1 MKHQSISRWL
11 SQLGLPQYC
20 AALEQEYD
28 GVEDLLHL
36 SEYDL
41 LDLGVHNHLHRLH
54 LLTSLRLL
62 QERERRREW
71 RMMAEGRFAS
81 LPRSLH
87 AHHSLEGVTSH
98 TGVPSPS
105 LGVPSSTTYSSRRLQ
120 ASLATSMDLHSP
132 RTGVP
137 PGQSSGVPELSTTS
151 YHQISIHGTM
161 PRRKRGGTNLTQG
174 LNYTWDPRANQTH
187 PSVCGKKERAPGHI
201 HQPLTSPLVQNIIDD
216 FQGFREPAA
225 GLDATVDYVKFSR
238 DHFILDCPSEK
249 LRKELEE
256 ELKMNC
262 EEPRSHAWYHG
273 AIPRQVAENLVQ
285 RDGDF
290 LIRDSLSIPG
300 SYVLTCQ
307 WRNAAQH
314 FKINKK
320 VVMLNE
326 AYSRVEYRLER
337 EGFDSVPALIRYYV
351 GNRKPVSQVVG
362 AIIFQP
368 INRSLP
374 LRCLEEKYG
383 LSSTH
388 REALLAQERRS
399 QKRLSLNIT
408 NGHAHDNAHDGTHCH
423 DNCMSRS
430 SQLRLKDRCGS
441 QPASL
446 NQVQERRRPLKA
458 HQSESFLPLG
468 SKPQA
473 QQSPDPLL
481 PSPNPKSPVFRT
493 GSEPVLSPSV
503 PRRSAE
509 ILAGQAIRGSDSQ
522 LCPKPPPKPSKVP
535 LSRLPHSACFRPL
548 VPSSITSSTS
558 TSTSSSNH
566 THASS
571 SVAAPSLDSL
581 TCGETPSGRRSGGP
595 PVPPLKPLKFH
606 HQLTP
611 ADSHSSVLSP
621 PDPALYPDSVTLTGR
636 TERLQPSPA
645 DLRSCSP
652 REWEEPSLPNSI
664 TDNEHQPPLCSYVE
678 RLKREGEG
686 GRKVNGGGE
695 VEARGRRGLDRSS
708 YHHAI
713 AALEN
718 TSEDE
723 EEEEDAR
730 RVREEEEEDGDK
742 DRSSFQRPVVETES
756 AFRPAEFGS
765 RLLPPE
771 NKPLEMVVLKRAKEL
786 VLTHN
791 HHSIAKHLLIA
802 DCQVA
807 RILGVTADLKGQ
819 MGVASGLE
827 LVTLPHGRQL
837 RLDLMERHHTMAIG
851 VAVDIL
857 GCTGSVDERAST
869 LNRIILVA
877 VELKD
882 TVGDLFAFTALM
894 KALDMQQISR
904 LEETWTTLR
913 RNYTQTAISYEKI
926 LKPFYKNLYEGTASS
941 PAVVC
946 VPLLLPLLTLME
958 RPSIMS
964 EGAELWETS
973 DQGCDIM
980 LRHLESARDVAHNA
994 QSYTANAQK
1003 ILQGFQVDDDLLEVF
1018 KTDFQLRLLWG
1029 SRGASVNQSDR
1040 YNKFNLILTALSR
1053 KLEPPPKTQTLI

>member
-1 MKHQSISRWL
+1 MCVTMKHQSISRWL

-20 AALEQEYD
+20 TALEQEYD

-36 SEYDL
+36 SECDL
-41 LDLGVHNHLHRLH
+41 LELGVHNNLHRLH

-62 QERERRREW
+62 QERERRREL

-87 AHHSLEGVTSH
+87 AHHTLGGGTSH
-98 TGVPSPS
+98 PGV
-105 LGVPSSTTYSSRRLQ
+105 SSTSHGAPSSSRRLQ
-120 ASLATSMDLHSP
+120 ASLASSMDLLSSRPGH
-132 RTGVP
+132 P
-137 PGQSSGVPELSTTS
+137 PGRGSSLSELPASS
-151 YHQISIHGTM
+151 YQPISIHGTL
-161 PRRKRGGTNLTQG
+161 PRRKRGGSNLAPG
-174 LNYTWDPRANQTH
+174 NYTWDPRANHTQPGT
-187 PSVCGKKERAPGHI
+187 RALAAGHI
-201 HQPLTSPLVQNIIDD
+201 HQPMTSPLVQNIIDD
-216 FQGFREPAA
+216 FHGYREPAA
-225 GLDATVDYVKFSR
+225 GLDAMVDYVKFSR
-238 DHFILDCPSEK
+238 DQFILDCPSEK
-249 LRKELEE
+249 LRRELEE

-290 LIRDSLSIPG
+290 LIRDSLSSPG
-300 SYVLTCQ
+300 SYVLTSQ

-368 INRSLP
+368 INRGLP

-383 LSSTH
+383 LSGNH
-388 REALLAQERRS
+388 RETGLMEQEKRS

-408 NGHAHDNAHDGTHCH
+408 NGHTHDSTHAVHDGTHCQ
-423 DNCMSRS
+423 DNGMSRGN
-430 SQLRLKDRCGS
+430 QLRLKDRCGS

-446 NQVQERRRPLKA
+446 NHTQERRRPLKA

-468 SKPQA
+468 SKSQPQ
-473 QQSPDPLL
+473 QPPDPLL
-481 PSPNPKSPVFRT
+481 QSSSPKSPVFRT
-493 GSEPVLSPSV
+493 GSEPVLSPSF
-503 PRRSAE
+503 PRRCVE
-509 ILAGQAIRGSDSQ
+509 PLAGQAIRGSDSQ

-535 LSRLPHSACFRPL
+535 MGRLPRSPGLQPL
-548 VPSSITSSTS
+548 LPPSSSSNHPTDPS
-558 TSTSSSNH
+558 STSSSL
-566 THASS
+566 T
-571 SVAAPSLDSL
+571 APPLDSMSM
-581 TCGETPSGRRSGGP
+581 ETLGSTWRSGATTVP
-595 PVPPLKPLKFH
+595 PVPPVKPLKFQ
-606 HQLTP
+606 HQLLP
-611 ADSHSSVLSP
+611 ADSHSSVVSP
-621 PDPALYPDSVTLTGR
+621 AELAYYPDSDAITGR
-636 TERLQPSPA
+636 TEHLQPSPA
-645 DLRSCSP
+645 DLRSRSP
-652 REWEEPSLPNSI
+652 LEWEEPNSPNSI
-664 TDNEHQPPLCSYVE
+664 TDGGLELQPALCSYVE
-678 RLKREGEG
+678 RLRREGEG
-686 GRKVNGGGE
+686 GREEE
-695 VEARGRRGLDRSS
+695 VEVGGRRGLDRSS

-718 TSEDE
+718 TSE
-723 EEEEDAR
+723 EEEEDAG
-730 RVREEEEEDGDK
+730 REVEEQQQQQRGK
-742 DRSSFQRPVVETES
+742 RSSFQRPVVETES
-756 AFRPAEFGS
+756 VFQPAEFGS

-786 VLTHN
+786 LLSHN
-791 HHSIAKHLLIA
+791 HHSIARHLLMA

-807 RILGVTADLKGQ
+807 RILGVSPELKGQ

-857 GCTGSVDERAST
+857 GCTGSVEERAST

-877 VELKD
+877 LELKD

-894 KALDMQQISR
+894 KALDLPQISR
-904 LEETWTTLR
+904 LEETWTALR
-913 RNYTQTAISYEKI
+913 RNYTQTAISYEKT

-958 RPSIMS
+958 RPSITP

-980 LRHLESARDVAHNA
+980 LRHLEAARDVAHNA
-994 QSYTANAQK
+994 TSYTVNAQK
-1003 ILQGFQVDDDLLEVF
+1003 ILQGFQCDQDLLEVF

-1040 YNKFNLILTALSR
+1040 YSKFNLILTALSR

>member
-1 MKHQSISRWL
+1 MKLQNCN
-11 SQLGLPQYC
+11 GLDTIMI
-20 AALEQEYD
+20 LF
-28 GVEDLLHL
+28 
-36 SEYDL
+36 
-41 LDLGVHNHLHRLH
+41 
-54 LLTSLRLL
+54 TFLL
-62 QERERRREW
+62 Q
-71 RMMAEGRFAS
+71 
-81 LPRSLH
+81 
-87 AHHSLEGVTSH
+87 
-98 TGVPSPS
+98 
-105 LGVPSSTTYSSRRLQ
+105 
-120 ASLATSMDLHSP
+120 
-132 RTGVP
+132 
-137 PGQSSGVPELSTTS
+137 
-151 YHQISIHGTM
+151 
-161 PRRKRGGTNLTQG
+161 
-174 LNYTWDPRANQTH
+174 
-187 PSVCGKKERAPGHI
+187 
-201 HQPLTSPLVQNIIDD
+201 
-216 FQGFREPAA
+216 
-225 GLDATVDYVKFSR
+225 FSR
-238 DHFILDCPSEK
+238 DQFILDCPSEK
-249 LRKELEE
+249 LRRELEE

-307 WRNAAQH
+307 WRNASQH

-368 INRSLP
+368 INRGLP

-383 LSSTH
+383 LSSSH
-388 REALLAQERRS
+388 RETLMVQERRS

-408 NGHAHDNAHDGTHCH
+408 NGHTHDNTP
-423 DNCMSRS
+423 NV
-430 SQLRLKDRCGS
+430 QLRLDRCGS

-468 SKPQA
+468 SKPQS
-473 QQSPDPLL
+473 QQAPDSLL
-481 PSPNPKSPVFRT
+481 PNSNPKSPVFRT
-493 GSEPVLSPSV
+493 GSEPALSPSV

-509 ILAGQAIRGSDSQ
+509 PLAGQAIRGSDSQ

-535 LSRLPHSACFRPL
+535 LARLPRSPCLQPL
-548 VPSSITSSTS
+548 VPSSSSFNHTESSSTPQ
-558 TSTSSSNH
+558 NL
-566 THASS
+566 
-571 SVAAPSLDSL
+571 AAPPLDS
-581 TCGETPSGRRSGGP
+581 TCVETSMWRS
-595 PVPPLKPLKFH
+595 
-606 HQLTP
+606 
-611 ADSHSSVLSP
+611 
-621 PDPALYPDSVTLTGR
+621 
-636 TERLQPSPA
+636 
-645 DLRSCSP
+645 
-652 REWEEPSLPNSI
+652 
-664 TDNEHQPPLCSYVE
+664 
-678 RLKREGEG
+678 EGSFSFLDDG
-686 GRKVNGGGE
+686 GR
-695 VEARGRRGLDRSS
+695 
-708 YHHAI
+708 
-713 AALEN
+713 
-718 TSEDE
+718 
-723 EEEEDAR
+723 EEEDKR
-730 RVREEEEEDGDK
+730 RVKE
-742 DRSSFQRPVVETES
+742 RSSFQRPVIETES
-756 AFRPAEFGS
+756 TFRPAEFGS
-765 RLLPPE
+765 RLLPLE

-786 VLTHN
+786 LLSHN
-791 HHSIAKHLLIA
+791 HHSIARHLLMA

-807 RILGVTADLKGQ
+807 RILGVTPELKVQ
-819 MGVASGLE
+819 MGVSSGLE

-877 VELKD
+877 LELKD

-894 KALDMQQISR
+894 KALDLPQISR
-904 LEETWTTLR
+904 LEETWTALR
-913 RNYTQTAISYEKI
+913 RSYTQTAISYEKT

-941 PAVVC
+941 PAAVC

-958 RPSIMS
+958 RPSVS
-964 EGAELWETS
+964 PEGAELWETS

-980 LRHLESARDVAHNA
+980 LRHLEAARDIAHSSE
-994 QSYTANAQK
+994 SYTANAQR
-1003 ILQGFQVDDDLLEVF
+1003 ILQGFQCDEDLLEVF

-1053 KLEPPPKTQTLI
+1053 KLEPLPKTQTAM

>member
-1 MKHQSISRWL
+1 MKHQAISRWL

-20 AALEQEYD
+20 TALEQEYD

-41 LDLGVHNHLHRLH
+41 LALGVYNHLHRLH

-62 QERERRREW
+62 QERERRREL

-87 AHHSLEGVTSH
+87 THHTLGAGTALPGLP
-98 TGVPSPS
+98 TAS
-105 LGVPSSTTYSSRRLQ
+105 LGVSSSSCSSSRRLQ
-120 ASLATSMDLHSP
+120 SSLASSMDLLGSKP
-132 RTGVP
+132 CPPAGRGVGP
-137 PGQSSGVPELSTTS
+137 AELPAA
-151 YHQISIHGTM
+151 HQHVSIHGTL
-161 PRRKRGGTNLTQG
+161 PRRKRGGLNLVQG
-174 LNYTWDPRANQTH
+174 KHTWEPRSGPGAPA
-187 PSVCGKKERAPGHI
+187 PSPGPS
-201 HQPLTSPLVQNIIDD
+201 HQPVTAPLVHNDD
-216 FQGFREPAA
+216 CHGYREPAA

-238 DHFILDCPSEK
+238 DQFILDCPSEK
-249 LRKELEE
+249 LRRELEE
-256 ELKMNC
+256 ELKMSC

-337 EGFDSVPALIRYYV
+337 EAFDSIPALVRYYV

-368 INRSLP
+368 INRAVP
-374 LRCLEEKYG
+374 LRCLEERFG
-383 LSSTH
+383 LSSSH
-388 REALLAQERRS
+388 RESLQAQERRS
-399 QKRLSLNIT
+399 HKRLSLNIA
-408 NGHAHDNAHDGTHCH
+408 NGHAHDAALNGPSGAHCPDGGP
-423 DNCMSRS
+423 
-430 SQLRLKDRCGS
+430 LRLKDRCGS

-468 SKPQA
+468 CKAQPQA
-473 QQSPDPLL
+473 PDPLL
-481 PSPNPKSPVFRT
+481 PGPKSPVFRT
-493 GSEPVLSPSV
+493 GSEPALSPSV
-503 PRRSAE
+503 TRRIAE
-509 ILAGQAIRGSDSQ
+509 PLPGQAIRGSDSQ

-535 LSRLPHSACFRPL
+535 LARLPR
-548 VPSSITSSTS
+548 
-558 TSTSSSNH
+558 
-566 THASS
+566 
-571 SVAAPSLDSL
+571 
-581 TCGETPSGRRSGGP
+581 
-595 PVPPLKPLKFH
+595 PVPPPGSSGLAASPLDPAEPPAPLWRSEAPTVPVKPHKLH
-606 HQLTP
+606 PLSLP
-611 ADSHSSVLSP
+611 ADPHTP
-621 PDPALYPDSVTLTGR
+621 PAAARGPESQAGLH
-636 TERLQPSPA
+636 PS
-645 DLRSCSP
+645 
-652 REWEEPSLPNSI
+652 
-664 TDNEHQPPLCSYVE
+664 SYVE
-678 RLKREGEG
+678 RLRREAG
-686 GRKVNGGGE
+686 GGGE
-695 VEARGRRGLDRSS
+695 AGEGRGLDRSS

-718 TSEDE
+718 TSEE
-723 EEEEDAR
+723 EEEE
-730 RVREEEEEDGDK
+730 EEEGGEGAQERADG
-742 DRSSFQRPVVETES
+742 RRFQRPLVETQS
-756 AFRPAEFGS
+756 AFRPADFGS
-765 RLLPPE
+765 RLLPAE
-771 NKPLEMVVLKRAKEL
+771 NKPLEMVVLKRVKEL
-786 VLTHN
+786 LLSHD
-791 HHSIAKHLLIA
+791 HQSIARHLLMA

-807 RILGVTADLKGQ
+807 RVLGVSPELRAQ
-819 MGVASGLE
+819 MGVSSGLE

-837 RLDLMERHHTMAIG
+837 RLDLMERHHTMAVG

-857 GCTGSVDERAST
+857 GCTGSVEERAST

-877 VELKD
+877 LELKD
-882 TVGDLFAFTALM
+882 AVGDLFAFTALM
-894 KALDMQQISR
+894 KALDLPQISR
-904 LEETWTTLR
+904 LEETWTALR
-913 RNYTQTAISYEKI
+913 RNYTQTAISYEKT
-926 LKPFYKNLYEGTASS
+926 LKPFYKNLYEGAASA
-941 PAVVC
+941 PPPLC

-958 RPSIMS
+958 RPAVTC
-964 EGAELWETS
+964 EGSELWETS

-980 LRHLESARDVAHNA
+980 LRHLEDARLVAQNTH
-994 QSYTANAQK
+994 SYTANAQSV
-1003 ILQGFQVDDDLLEVF
+1003 LQGFQCDDELLEVF

-1053 KLEPPPKTQTLI
+1053 KLEPQAAI

>member
-1 MKHQSISRWL
+1 
-11 SQLGLPQYC
+11 
-20 AALEQEYD
+20 
-28 GVEDLLHL
+28 
-36 SEYDL
+36 
-41 LDLGVHNHLHRLH
+41 
-54 LLTSLRLL
+54 
-62 QERERRREW
+62 
-71 RMMAEGRFAS
+71 MMAEGRFAS

-87 AHHSLEGVTSH
+87 GHHTLEGGTA
-98 TGVPSPS
+98 GVSSPS
-105 LGVPSSTTYSSRRLQ
+105 HGVPSSSSYSSRKLQ
-120 ASLATSMDLHSP
+120 ASLASSMDLLSSRP
-132 RTGVP
+132 SLPTVQDTGL
-137 PGQSSGVPELSTTS
+137 SELTAGS
-151 YHQISIHGTM
+151 YLPVSIHGTL
-161 PRRKRGGTNLTQG
+161 PRRKRGGTNLARG
-174 LNYTWDPRANQTH
+174 NYTWEPRANHMQ
-187 PSVCGKKERAPGHI
+187 PLVCGNATLAPGHVYK
-201 HQPLTSPLVQNIIDD
+201 PLTSPLVQNIIDD
-216 FQGFREPAA
+216 FHGYREPAA

-238 DHFILDCPSEK
+238 DQFILDCPSEK

-307 WRNAAQH
+307 WRNSAQH

-326 AYSRVEYRLER
+326 AYSKVEYRLER

-368 INRSLP
+368 INRGIP

-388 REALLAQERRS
+388 REALMAQEKRS

-408 NGHAHDNAHDGTHCH
+408 NGHAHDNTNTVHDSTHCQ
-423 DNCMSRS
+423 DSDMGRGC
-430 SQLRLKDRCGS
+430 QLRLKDRCGS

-446 NQVQERRRPLKA
+446 NQVQERRCPLQA

-468 SKPQA
+468 SKPQS
-473 QQSPDPLL
+473 QQPPDLLL
-481 PSPNPKSPVFRT
+481 PSPNLKSPVFRT
-493 GSEPVLSPSV
+493 GSEPTLSPSF

-509 ILAGQAIRGSDSQ
+509 PLAGQAIRGSDSQ

-535 LSRLPHSACFRPL
+535 LARLPRSPCLQPL
-548 VPSSITSSTS
+548 VPPSSASI
-558 TSTSSSNH
+558 H
-566 THASS
+566 TDASIFT
-571 SVAAPSLDSL
+571 APSPDS
-581 TCGETPSGRRSGGP
+581 TCVEAPSVWRTAVTAGSPAP
-595 PVPPLKPLKFH
+595 PAKPMKFH
-606 HQLTP
+606 HQLLKT
-611 ADSHSSVLSP
+611 DSHSSSSLLSP
-621 PDPALYPDSVTLTGR
+621 PELGQYLDSEAT
-636 TERLQPSPA
+636 TERL
-645 DLRSCSP
+645 
-652 REWEEPSLPNSI
+652 LPNPVDRRSHSPLELKSPSSI
-664 TDNEHQPPLCSYVE
+664 IDNALELQPPLCSYVE
-678 RLKREGEG
+678 RLRREGEG
-686 GRKVNGGGE
+686 GKEDEGGDNDAG
-695 VEARGRRGLDRSS
+695 GRRELDRSS

-718 TSEDE
+718 TSE
-723 EEEEDAR
+723 EEDDDAG
-730 RVREEEEEDGDK
+730 REEEEEK
-742 DRSSFQRPVVETES
+742 KRRVKERSSFQRPVIETES
-756 AFRPAEFGS
+756 TFRPAEFGS
-765 RLLPPE
+765 RLLPLE

-786 VLTHN
+786 LLNHN
-791 HHSIAKHLLIA
+791 HHSIARHLLMA

-807 RILGVTADLKGQ
+807 RILGVTPELKGQ
-819 MGVASGLE
+819 MGVSSGLE
-827 LVTLPHGRQL
+827 LVTLPHGQQL

-857 GCTGSVDERAST
+857 GCTGSVEERAST

-877 VELKD
+877 LELKD

-894 KALDMQQISR
+894 KALDLPQINR

-913 RNYTQTAISYEKI
+913 RNYTQTAISYEKT
-926 LKPFYKNLYEGTASS
+926 LKPFYKNLYEGTACS
-941 PAVVC
+941 PPVVC

-958 RPSIMS
+958 RPTVTP

-980 LRHLESARDVAHNA
+980 LRHLEAARDVAHNA

-1003 ILQGFQVDDDLLEVF
+1003 ILQGFEVDEDLLEVF
-1018 KTDFQLRLLWG
+1018 RTDFQLRLLWG

-1040 YNKFNLILTALSR
+1040 YSKFNLILTALSR

>member
-1 MKHQSISRWL
+1 
-11 SQLGLPQYC
+11 
-20 AALEQEYD
+20 
-28 GVEDLLHL
+28 
-36 SEYDL
+36 
-41 LDLGVHNHLHRLH
+41 
-54 LLTSLRLL
+54 
-62 QERERRREW
+62 
-71 RMMAEGRFAS
+71 MMAEGRFAS
-81 LPRSLH
+81 LPRSIH
-87 AHHSLEGVTSH
+87 THHTLGGGGTHPGVASN
-98 TGVPSPS
+98 P
-105 LGVPSSTTYSSRRLQ
+105 LGVPSSSTCSSRRLQ
-120 ASLATSMDLHSP
+120 ASLATSMDLLSSRP
-132 RTGVP
+132 GVP
-137 PGQSSGVPELSTTS
+137 PGQGSSLSEKPAAA
-151 YHQISIHGTM
+151 YQPISIHGTL
-161 PRRKRGGTNLTQG
+161 PRRKRGGTNLTCG
-174 LNYTWDPRANQTH
+174 NYTWDPRANHTQQIL
-187 PSVCGKKERAPGHI
+187 CGNTSLIPGHV
-201 HQPLTSPLVQNIIDD
+201 HQPTGSPLVQNITDD
-216 FQGFREPAA
+216 CHGYREPAA
-225 GLDATVDYVKFSR
+225 SLDATVDYVKFSR
-238 DHFILDCPSEK
+238 DQFILDCPSEK
-249 LRKELEE
+249 LRRELEE
-256 ELKMNC
+256 ELKMDC

-273 AIPRQVAENLVQ
+273 AIPRQVAESLVQ

-290 LIRDSLSIPG
+290 LIRDSLSSPG
-300 SYVLTCQ
+300 SYVLTSQ

-326 AYSRVEYRLER
+326 AYTRVEFRLDR

-368 INRSLP
+368 INRLLP

-383 LSSTH
+383 LSNNH
-388 REALLAQERRS
+388 RDRLMAQERR

-408 NGHAHDNAHDGTHCH
+408 NGHTHDGTHGVQ
-423 DNCMSRS
+423 DNTHCQDNSVGRS
-430 SQLRLKDRCGS
+430 SQLRMKDRCGS

-458 HQSESFLPLG
+458 HQSESYLPLG
-468 SKPQA
+468 SKPQPL
-473 QQSPDPLL
+473 QPPDPLL

-493 GSEPVLSPSV
+493 GSEPALSPSV

-509 ILAGQAIRGSDSQ
+509 LLAGQAIRGSDSQ
-522 LCPKPPPKPSKVP
+522 LCPKPPPKPSKV
-535 LSRLPHSACFRPL
+535 LLARLPRSTFPP
-548 VPSSITSSTS
+548 PSS
-558 TSTSSSNH
+558 SSSL
-566 THASS
+566 TDSS
-571 SVAAPSLDSL
+571 CTPPSVTAPVLDS
-581 TCGETPSGRRSGGP
+581 TCTESPGSTWRSGGP
-595 PVPPLKPLKFH
+595 PVPPVKPLKFQ
-606 HQLTP
+606 HQLQP
-611 ADSHSSVLSP
+611 ADSLSSAVSP
-621 PDPALYPDSVTLTGR
+621 AELVQYPDSEATTGR

-645 DLRSCSP
+645 DFRSCPLEREEANSP
-652 REWEEPSLPNSI
+652 NPL
-664 TDNEHQPPLCSYVE
+664 TDDTLELQPPFCSYVE
-678 RLKREGEG
+678 RLRREGDG
-686 GRKVNGGGE
+686 GRQGEEVGEEKEAGGK
-695 VEARGRRGLDRSS
+695 RGLDRSS

-718 TSEDE
+718 TSE
-723 EEEEDAR
+723 EEEED
-730 RVREEEEEDGDK
+730 EEDKRREKERNG
-742 DRSSFQRPVVETES
+742 FQRPVVETES
-756 AFRPAEFGS
+756 TFRPADFGS

-771 NKPLEMVVLKRAKEL
+771 NKPLEVVVLKRAKEL
-786 VLTHN
+786 LLSHN
-791 HHSIAKHLLIA
+791 HHSIARHLLMA

-807 RILGVTADLKGQ
+807 RILGVTPELKGR

-857 GCTGSVDERAST
+857 GCTGSVEERAST

-877 VELKD
+877 LELKD

-894 KALDMQQISR
+894 KALDLPQISR

-913 RNYTQTAISYEKI
+913 RNYTETAISYEKT

-941 PAVVC
+941 PPVVC
-946 VPLLLPLLTLME
+946 VPLLLPLLALME
-958 RPSIMS
+958 RPSVTP

-980 LRHLESARDVAHNA
+980 LRHLEAARDVAHNA
-994 QSYTANAQK
+994 QSFTANAQK
-1003 ILQGFQVDDDLLEVF
+1003 ILQEFECDEDLLEVF

>member
-1 MKHQSISRWL
+1 MDNNTDVYFYTF
-11 SQLGLPQYC
+11 SQ
-20 AALEQEYD
+20 
-28 GVEDLLHL
+28 
-36 SEYDL
+36 
-41 LDLGVHNHLHRLH
+41 
-54 LLTSLRLL
+54 
-62 QERERRREW
+62 
-71 RMMAEGRFAS
+71 
-81 LPRSLH
+81 
-87 AHHSLEGVTSH
+87 
-98 TGVPSPS
+98 
-105 LGVPSSTTYSSRRLQ
+105 
-120 ASLATSMDLHSP
+120 
-132 RTGVP
+132 
-137 PGQSSGVPELSTTS
+137 
-151 YHQISIHGTM
+151 
-161 PRRKRGGTNLTQG
+161 
-174 LNYTWDPRANQTH
+174 
-187 PSVCGKKERAPGHI
+187 
-201 HQPLTSPLVQNIIDD
+201 
-216 FQGFREPAA
+216 
-225 GLDATVDYVKFSR
+225 FSR
-238 DHFILDCPSEK
+238 DQFILDCPSEK
-249 LRKELEE
+249 LRRELEE

-320 VVMLNE
+320 VKPCMVP
-326 AYSRVEYRLER
+326 YSRVEYRLER

-368 INRSLP
+368 INRGLP

-388 REALLAQERRS
+388 REALMAQERR

-408 NGHAHDNAHDGTHCH
+408 NGHAHDNTHSTQDSTNCQDNGMGRGT
-423 DNCMSRS
+423 
-430 SQLRLKDRCGS
+430 QLRLKDRCGS

-468 SKPQA
+468 SKAQPQQLA
-473 QQSPDPLL
+473 DPLL

-509 ILAGQAIRGSDSQ
+509 LLAGQAIRGSDSQ

-535 LSRLPHSACFRPL
+535 LARLP
-548 VPSSITSSTS
+548 
-558 TSTSSSNH
+558 
-566 THASS
+566 
-571 SVAAPSLDSL
+571 
-581 TCGETPSGRRSGGP
+581 RSP
-595 PVPPLKPLKFH
+595 
-606 HQLTP
+606 
-611 ADSHSSVLSP
+611 
-621 PDPALYPDSVTLTGR
+621 
-636 TERLQPSPA
+636 
-645 DLRSCSP
+645 
-652 REWEEPSLPNSI
+652 W
-664 TDNEHQPPLCSYVE
+664 
-678 RLKREGEG
+678 
-686 GRKVNGGGE
+686 
-695 VEARGRRGLDRSS
+695 LDRSS

-718 TSEDE
+718 TSEEEEDDAGRDE
-723 EEEEDAR
+723 EE
-730 RVREEEEEDGDK
+730 DK
-742 DRSSFQRPVVETES
+742 RRSSFQRPVMETES
-756 AFRPAEFGS
+756 TFRPADFGS

-786 VLTHN
+786 LLSHN
-791 HHSIAKHLLIA
+791 HHSIARHLLIA

-807 RILGVTADLKGQ
+807 RILGVTPDLKSQ
-819 MGVASGLE
+819 MGVSSGLE

-857 GCTGSVDERAST
+857 GCTGSVEERAST

-877 VELKD
+877 LELKD

-894 KALDMQQISR
+894 KALDLPQISR

-941 PAVVC
+941 PSVVC
-946 VPLLLPLLTLME
+946 VPFLLPLLTLME
-958 RPSIMS
+958 RPSVTP

-980 LRHLESARDVAHNA
+980 LRHLEAARDVAHNA
-994 QSYTANAQK
+994 HNYTDNAQR
-1003 ILQGFQVDDDLLEVF
+1003 ILQGFQTDEDLLEVF

>member
-11 SQLGLPQYC
+11 SQLGLTQYC
-20 AALEQEYD
+20 TVFEQEYD

-41 LDLGVHNHLHRLH
+41 LEFGVHNHLHRLH

-62 QERERRREW
+62 QERERRREL

-87 AHHSLEGVTSH
+87 AHHALGGGSAH
-98 TGVPSPS
+98 PGVPSTS
-105 LGVPSSTTYSSRRLQ
+105 LGPTSSSTCSSRRLQ
-120 ASLATSMDLHSP
+120 ASLASSMDLLSS
-132 RTGVP
+132 RTGLP
-137 PGQSSGVPELSTTS
+137 PGQGASLSELPTAA
-151 YHQISIHGTM
+151 YQPISIHGTL
-161 PRRKRGGTNLTQG
+161 PRRKRGGANGNPTPG
-174 LNYTWDPRANQTH
+174 HYTWDPRANHTQPT
-187 PSVCGKKERAPGHI
+187 VYGHTSLAVGHV
-201 HQPLTSPLVQNIIDD
+201 HQPMSSPRVQNIIDD
-216 FQGFREPAA
+216 FQAYREPAA
-225 GLDATVDYVKFSR
+225 SLDATVDYVKFSR
-238 DHFILDCPSEK
+238 DQFIMDCPSEK
-249 LRKELEE
+249 LRRELEE

-290 LIRDSLSIPG
+290 LIRNSLSSPG

-307 WRNAAQH
+307 WRNTAQH

-320 VVMLNE
+320 VVTLNE

-337 EGFDSVPALIRYYV
+337 EGFDSIPALIRYYV

-368 INRSLP
+368 INRGLP

-383 LSSTH
+383 LASNH
-388 REALLAQERRS
+388 REAGLTLPEKRS

-408 NGHAHDNAHDGTHCH
+408 NGHTHDNTHTAHDNTHAQ
-423 DNCMSRS
+423 DNSMGRGN
-430 SQLRLKDRCGS
+430 QLRLKDRCGS

-446 NQVQERRRPLKA
+446 NQVHDRRRPLKA

-468 SKPQA
+468 SRPQPHP
-473 QQSPDPLL
+473 PDPLL
-481 PSPNPKSPVFRT
+481 HSPKSPVFRT

-503 PRRSAE
+503 PRRSME
-509 ILAGQAIRGSDSQ
+509 LLAGQPIRGSDSQ

-535 LSRLPHSACFRPL
+535 LNRLHHSSCLQPL
-548 VPSSITSSTS
+548 APSSFPSTSPSLAAPPLDSTCTETHSSTW
-558 TSTSSSNH
+558 
-566 THASS
+566 
-571 SVAAPSLDSL
+571 
-581 TCGETPSGRRSGGP
+581 RSGASTAP
-595 PVPPLKPLKFH
+595 PVPPLKPLKFQ
-606 HQLTP
+606 HQLRLLDAHNPPEAVASP
-611 ADSHSSVLSP
+611 ADVSHS
-621 PDPALYPDSVTLTGR
+621 PDTEAKTLT
-636 TERLQPSPA
+636 ERQQPSPA
-645 DLRSCSP
+645 DLRPCSLTSSDHTP
-652 REWEEPSLPNSI
+652 KLI
-664 TDNEHQPPLCSYVE
+664 TDHAPEPQPPPCSYVE
-678 RLKREGEG
+678 RLRREGEG
-686 GRKVNGGGE
+686 GREEEEEEGE
-695 VEARGRRGLDRSS
+695 RRGLDRSS

-718 TSEDE
+718 TSEEEEEEGGRDE
-723 EEEEDAR
+723 EEEKR
-730 RVREEEEEDGDK
+730 RK
-742 DRSSFQRPVVETES
+742 SSFQRPVVETTS
-756 AFRPAEFGS
+756 AFRPAEFSS
-765 RLLPPE
+765 RLLPSE

-786 VLTHN
+786 LLNHN
-791 HHSIAKHLLIA
+791 HHSIARHLLMA

-807 RILGVTADLKGQ
+807 RILGVSTELKGQ

-827 LVTLPHGRQL
+827 LVTLPHGQQL

-857 GCTGSVDERAST
+857 GCTGSVEERAST

-877 VELKD
+877 LELKD
-882 TVGDLFAFTALM
+882 TVGNLFAFTALM
-894 KALDMQQISR
+894 KALDLPQISR
-904 LEETWTTLR
+904 LEQTWTTLR

-926 LKPFYKNLYEGTASS
+926 LKPFYKNLYEGTASL
-941 PAVVC
+941 PPVVC

-958 RPSIMS
+958 RPSITS

-980 LRHLESARDVAHNA
+980 LRHLEAARDIAHDA
-994 QSYTANAQK
+994 HSYTVNAQK
-1003 ILQGFQVDDDLLEVF
+1003 VLEDFQCDEDLLEVF

-1029 SRGASVNQSDR
+1029 SRGATVNQSDR
-1040 YNKFNLILTALSR
+1040 YSKFTLILTALSR
-1053 KLEPPPKTQTLI
+1053 KLEPPPKTHTLI

>member
-20 AALEQEYD
+20 VALEQEYD
-28 GVEDLLHL
+28 GVEDLLLL

-41 LDLGVHNHLHRLH
+41 LELGVYNHLHRLH

-62 QERERRREW
+62 QERERRREL

-81 LPRSLH
+81 LPRSIH
-87 AHHSLEGVTSH
+87 AHHTLGGGNTH
-98 TGVPSPS
+98 PGVPSTS
-105 LGVPSSTTYSSRRLQ
+105 LGVPGSGTCSSRRLQ
-120 ASLATSMDLHSP
+120 ASLVSSMDLLSSRP
-132 RTGVP
+132 GLS
-137 PGQSSGVPELSTTS
+137 PGQGSSLSEMPAAS
-151 YHQISIHGTM
+151 YQTVSIHGTL
-161 PRRKRGGTNLTQG
+161 PRRKKGGANLTHG
-174 LNYTWDPRANQTH
+174 NYTWDPRANHTQPTLSGNT
-187 PSVCGKKERAPGHI
+187 PLAPGNI
-201 HQPLTSPLVQNIIDD
+201 HQPLTSPRVQNIIDD
-216 FQGFREPAA
+216 FHGYREPAA

-238 DHFILDCPSEK
+238 DQFILDCPSEK

-256 ELKMNC
+256 ELKMDC
-262 EEPRSHAWYHG
+262 EELRSHAWYHG

-290 LIRDSLSIPG
+290 LIRDSLSSPG
-300 SYVLTCQ
+300 SYVLTSQ

-337 EGFDSVPALIRYYV
+337 EGFDNVPALIRFYV

-368 INRSLP
+368 INRGLP

-383 LSSTH
+383 LSNNH
-388 REALLAQERRS
+388 RDRLMAQERRS
-399 QKRLSLNIT
+399 QKRLSLNIS
-408 NGHAHDNAHDGTHCH
+408 NGHAHDNTHAAHDSAHCR
-423 DNCMSRS
+423 DNGVGRG
-430 SQLRLKDRCGS
+430 SQLRMKDRCGS

-458 HQSESFLPLG
+458 HQSESYLPLG
-468 SKPQA
+468 SKSQSH
-473 QQSPDPLL
+473 QSPDPLL
-481 PSPNPKSPVFRT
+481 TNPNPKSPVFRT
-493 GSEPVLSPSV
+493 GSEPALSPSV

-509 ILAGQAIRGSDSQ
+509 LLAGQAIRGSDSQ

-535 LSRLPHSACFRPL
+535 LARLPRSPCLQPLALPPSSSSSLTDSSRL
-548 VPSSITSSTS
+548 T
-558 TSTSSSNH
+558 
-566 THASS
+566 
-571 SVAAPSLDSL
+571 APPLDS
-581 TCGETPSGRRSGGP
+581 TCMDSTRRSG
-595 PVPPLKPLKFH
+595 
-606 HQLTP
+606 
-611 ADSHSSVLSP
+611 DSLSSVVS
-621 PDPALYPDSVTLTGR
+621 PDPDSEAVTGW
-636 TERLQPSPA
+636 TERLQPSPS
-645 DLRSCSP
+645 LRSCSAL
-652 REWEEPSLPNSI
+652 EWEESNLLNAS
-664 TDNEHQPPLCSYVE
+664 TYDTVGAPLCSYVE
-678 RLKREGEG
+678 RLRKEGEG
-686 GRKVNGGGE
+686 SREEEDDEEK
-695 VEARGRRGLDRSS
+695 EAGGRRGLDRSS

-718 TSEDE
+718 TSEE
-723 EEEEDAR
+723 EEEE
-730 RVREEEEEDGDK
+730 EEEKKRRARE
-742 DRSSFQRPVVETES
+742 RSSFQRPVVETES
-756 AFRPAEFGS
+756 TFRPAEFGS

-786 VLTHN
+786 LLKHN
-791 HHSIAKHLLIA
+791 HHSIARHLLMA

-807 RILGVTADLKGQ
+807 RILAVTPELKGQ

-877 VELKD
+877 LELKD

-894 KALDMQQISR
+894 KALDMPQISR

-913 RNYTQTAISYEKI
+913 RNYTQTAIAYEKT

-941 PAVVC
+941 PPVVC

-958 RPSIMS
+958 RPSITP

-980 LRHLESARDVAHNA
+980 LRHLEAARDVAHNA

-1003 ILQGFQVDDDLLEVF
+1003 ILQEFECDDELLEVF

>member
-1 MKHQSISRWL
+1 
-11 SQLGLPQYC
+11 
-20 AALEQEYD
+20 
-28 GVEDLLHL
+28 
-36 SEYDL
+36 
-41 LDLGVHNHLHRLH
+41 
-54 LLTSLRLL
+54 
-62 QERERRREW
+62 
-71 RMMAEGRFAS
+71 MMAEGRFAS

-87 AHHSLEGVTSH
+87 AHHTLGGSTAH
-98 TGVPSPS
+98 PGVPSTS
-105 LGVPSSTTYSSRRLQ
+105 LGVPSSSKCSSRGLQ
-120 ASLATSMDLHSP
+120 ASLASSMDLLSSKP
-132 RTGVP
+132 GLP
-137 PGQSSGVPELSTTS
+137 PGQGSSLSELPAAS
-151 YHQISIHGTM
+151 YQPISIHGTL
-161 PRRKRGGTNLTQG
+161 PRRKRGGANLTHG
-174 LNYTWDPRANQTH
+174 NYTWDARANHAQH
-187 PSVCGKKERAPGHI
+187 A
-201 HQPLTSPLVQNIIDD
+201 HQPMTSPLVQNIIDE
-216 FQGFREPAA
+216 FHGYREPAA

-238 DHFILDCPSEK
+238 DQFIVDCPSEK

-256 ELKMNC
+256 ELKTNC

-290 LIRDSLSIPG
+290 LIRDSLSSPG
-300 SYVLTCQ
+300 NYVLTSQ

-314 FKINKK
+314 FKINKR

-337 EGFDSVPALIRYYV
+337 EGFDNVPALIRYYV

-368 INRSLP
+368 INRALP

-383 LSSTH
+383 LSSHH
-388 REALLAQERRS
+388 REALMAQERR

-408 NGHAHDNAHDGTHCH
+408 NGHTHDNTHSAHDGTHCR
-423 DNCMSRS
+423 DNSVSRS
-430 SQLRLKDRCGS
+430 SQLRSKDRCGS

-458 HQSESFLPLG
+458 HQSESYLPLG
-468 SKPQA
+468 SKPQP
-473 QQSPDPLL
+473 QQPPDPLL

-503 PRRSAE
+503 PRRPGN

-535 LSRLPHSACFRPL
+535 LARLSRSPCLQPL
-548 VPSSITSSTS
+548 APL
-558 TSTSSSNH
+558 SSSCSP
-566 THASS
+566 TDSS
-571 SVAAPSLDSL
+571 PTSPRLTAPLLDS
-581 TCGETPSGRRSGGP
+581 TCVETLGSTWRSGGP
-595 PVPPLKPLKFH
+595 PVPPVKPLKFSH
-606 HQLTP
+606 LLPT
-611 ADSHSSVLSP
+611 DSHSSSSSAELQFS
-621 PDPALYPDSVTLTGR
+621 DSEAKTGW

-652 REWEEPSLPNSI
+652 LEWEESNSPNPV
-664 TDNEHQPPLCSYVE
+664 TDLEFQPPLSSYVE
-678 RLKREGEG
+678 RLRREGEG
-686 GRKVNGGGE
+686 GREEEEGE
-695 VEARGRRGLDRSS
+695 EKEVGGRRGLDRSS

-718 TSEDE
+718 TSEE
-723 EEEEDAR
+723 EEEETA
-730 RVREEEEEDGDK
+730 REEEEEDK
-742 DRSSFQRPVVETES
+742 KSSFQRPVEETES
-756 AFRPAEFGS
+756 TFQPAEFGS

-786 VLTHN
+786 LLSHN
-791 HHSIAKHLLIA
+791 HHSIARHLLMA

-807 RILGVTADLKGQ
+807 RILGVTPEVKGR
-819 MGVASGLE
+819 MGVSSGLE
-827 LVTLPHGRQL
+827 LVTLPHGQQL

-877 VELKD
+877 LELKD

-894 KALDMQQISR
+894 KALDLPQISR
-904 LEETWTTLR
+904 LEETWTALR
-913 RNYTQTAISYEKI
+913 RNYTQTAISYEKT

-941 PAVVC
+941 PAVLC

-958 RPSIMS
+958 RPSIAP

-980 LRHLESARDVAHNA
+980 LRHLEAARDVAHNA
-994 QSYTANAQK
+994 HSYTANAQK
-1003 ILQGFQVDDDLLEVF
+1003 ILQGFTCDEDLLEVF

>member
-1 MKHQSISRWL
+1 
-11 SQLGLPQYC
+11 
-20 AALEQEYD
+20 
-28 GVEDLLHL
+28 
-36 SEYDL
+36 
-41 LDLGVHNHLHRLH
+41 
-54 LLTSLRLL
+54 
-62 QERERRREW
+62 
-71 RMMAEGRFAS
+71 MMAEGRFAS

-87 AHHSLEGVTSH
+87 VHHTLGGSTAHP
-98 TGVPSPS
+98 GVPSTS
-105 LGVPSSTTYSSRRLQ
+105 HGVPSSSTCSTRRLQ
-120 ASLATSMDLHSP
+120 ASLASSMDLLSSRP
-132 RTGVP
+132 SLP
-137 PGQSSGVPELSTTS
+137 PGQGISPSEMPAA
-151 YHQISIHGTM
+151 YQPISIHGTL
-161 PRRKRGGTNLTQG
+161 PRRKRGGASLTHG
-174 LNYTWDPRANQTH
+174 NYTWDPRANHTQPILCGNT
-187 PSVCGKKERAPGHI
+187 SVAPGHI
-201 HQPLTSPLVQNIIDD
+201 HQPMTSPLVQNIIDD
-216 FQGFREPAA
+216 FHGYREPAA
-225 GLDATVDYVKFSR
+225 GLDAAVDYVKFSR
-238 DHFILDCPSEK
+238 DQFILDCPSEK
-249 LRKELEE
+249 LRRELEE
-256 ELKMNC
+256 ELKLDC
-262 EEPRSHAWYHG
+262 EELRSHAWYHG
-273 AIPRQVAENLVQ
+273 AIPRQVAETLVQ

-290 LIRDSLSIPG
+290 LIRDSLSSPG
-300 SYVLTCQ
+300 SYVLTSQ

-326 AYSRVEYRLER
+326 AYTRVEYRLER

-368 INRSLP
+368 INRGLP

-383 LSSTH
+383 LSNNQRDRLT
-388 REALLAQERRS
+388 AQERRS

-408 NGHAHDNAHDGTHCH
+408 NGHTHDNTHTGHDGTHYR
-423 DNCMSRS
+423 DNGVGRG
-430 SQLRLKDRCGS
+430 SQLRMKDRCGS

-458 HQSESFLPLG
+458 HQSESYLPLG
-468 SKPQA
+468 SKPQP
-473 QQSPDPLL
+473 QQLSDPLL

-493 GSEPVLSPSV
+493 GSEPALSPSV

-509 ILAGQAIRGSDSQ
+509 LLAGQAIRGSDSQ

-535 LSRLPHSACFRPL
+535 LARLPRSPCLQPL
-548 VPSSITSSTS
+548 VPP
-558 TSTSSSNH
+558 SSSSGL
-566 THASS
+566 TDSS
-571 SVAAPSLDSL
+571 PSSPRLTVPPLDS
-581 TCGETPSGRRSGGP
+581 TCVETPGSTWRSGATTGP
-595 PVPPLKPLKFH
+595 PVPPAKPLKFQ
-606 HQLTP
+606 HQLLP
-611 ADSHSSVLSP
+611 ADSVSSSSSVVSP
-621 PDPALYPDSVTLTGR
+621 AELVQYPDSEAITGR
-636 TERLQPSPA
+636 SERLQPSPA

-652 REWEEPSLPNSI
+652 LEWEESNALKPL
-664 TDNEHQPPLCSYVE
+664 TDETLCSYVE
-678 RLKREGEG
+678 RLRREGQGGTEEEEEG
-686 GRKVNGGGE
+686 EEREAGGK
-695 VEARGRRGLDRSS
+695 RGLDRSS

-718 TSEDE
+718 TSEEDE
-723 EEEEDAR
+723 EDEEDKR
-730 RVREEEEEDGDK
+730 REKNG
-742 DRSSFQRPVVETES
+742 FQRPVIEMES
-756 AFRPAEFGS
+756 TFRPVEFGS

-786 VLTHN
+786 LLSHN
-791 HHSIAKHLLIA
+791 HHSIARHLLMA

-807 RILGVTADLKGQ
+807 RILGVTPELKGQ
-819 MGVASGLE
+819 MGVSSGLE

-857 GCTGSVDERAST
+857 GCTGSVEERAST

-877 VELKD
+877 LELKD
-882 TVGDLFAFTALM
+882 TVGDMFAFTALM
-894 KALDMQQISR
+894 KALDLQQISR

-913 RNYTQTAISYEKI
+913 RNYTQTAISYEKT
-926 LKPFYKNLYEGTASS
+926 LKPFYKNLYEGSASS
-941 PAVVC
+941 PPVVC

-958 RPSIMS
+958 RPSITP

-980 LRHLESARDVAHNA
+980 LRHLEAARDVAHNS

-1003 ILQGFQVDDDLLEVF
+1003 ILQDFQCDEELLEVF

>member
-1 MKHQSISRWL
+1 
-11 SQLGLPQYC
+11 
-20 AALEQEYD
+20 
-28 GVEDLLHL
+28 
-36 SEYDL
+36 
-41 LDLGVHNHLHRLH
+41 
-54 LLTSLRLL
+54 
-62 QERERRREW
+62 
-71 RMMAEGRFAS
+71 MMAEGRFAS

-87 AHHSLEGVTSH
+87 THHTLGGGPAH
-98 TGVPSPS
+98 P
-105 LGVPSSTTYSSRRLQ
+105 GVPSSSLGVSGSSSSSRRLQ
-120 ASLATSMDLHSP
+120 ASLASSMDLLSSRP
-132 RTGVP
+132 GFP
-137 PGQSSGVPELSTTS
+137 PDPSLSELPATS
-151 YHQISIHGTM
+151 YQQISIHGTL
-161 PRRKRGGTNLTQG
+161 PRRKRGGANIAHG
-174 LNYTWDPRANQTH
+174 NYTWDPRANHVQ
-187 PSVCGKKERAPGHI
+187 PLLAPGHVKK
-201 HQPLTSPLVQNIIDD
+201 PLTSPLVQNIIDD
-216 FQGFREPAA
+216 FHGYREPAA
-225 GLDATVDYVKFSR
+225 SLDATVDYVKFSR
-238 DHFILDCPSEK
+238 DQFILDCPSEK
-249 LRKELEE
+249 LRRELEE

-290 LIRDSLSIPG
+290 LIRDSLSSPG
-300 SYVLTCQ
+300 SYVLTSQ

-326 AYSRVEYRLER
+326 AYSRVEYRLDR

-368 INRSLP
+368 INRALP

-383 LSSTH
+383 LSSNH
-388 REALLAQERRS
+388 REAGLTAQERRS

-408 NGHAHDNAHDGTHCH
+408 NGHNHDNTHSAQDSTHCRE
-423 DNCMSRS
+423 NGVSRG

-446 NQVQERRRPLKA
+446 NQVLERRRPLKA
-458 HQSESFLPLG
+458 HQSESYLPLG
-468 SKPQA
+468 SKPQP
-473 QQSPDPLL
+473 QQPPDPMLTS
-481 PSPNPKSPVFRT
+481 PSPKSPVFRT

-503 PRRSAE
+503 ARRSGE
-509 ILAGQAIRGSDSQ
+509 PLAGQAIRGSDSQ

-535 LSRLPHSACFRPL
+535 LARLPRSPCLQPL
-548 VPSSITSSTS
+548 LPPSS
-558 TSTSSSNH
+558 SSSLSD
-566 THASS
+566 SS
-571 SVAAPSLDSL
+571 RVATSPLDSSCMDPWKSAAPS
-581 TCGETPSGRRSGGP
+581 GP
-595 PVPPLKPLKFH
+595 PVPPVKPLKFQ
-606 HQLTP
+606 HQLLS
-611 ADSHSSVLSP
+611 ADSFSSLGSAVSP
-621 PDPALYPDSVTLTGR
+621 PELLQNPEPGWTD
-636 TERLQPSPA
+636 RLQPSPA
-645 DLRSCSP
+645 DSTSCSP
-652 REWEEPSLPNSI
+652 LEWKDSNSQI
-664 TDNEHQPPLCSYVE
+664 PDHALHLQPLLCSYVE
-678 RLKREGEG
+678 RLRREGDGGREGEEGEEKEVG
-686 GRKVNGGGE
+686 GS
-695 VEARGRRGLDRSS
+695 RGLDRSS

-718 TSEDE
+718 TSE
-723 EEEEDAR
+723 EEEEDTGR
-730 RVREEEEEDGDK
+730 GEEEDEEKKTEGK
-742 DRSSFQRPVVETES
+742 KSSFQRPVVETES
-756 AFRPAEFGS
+756 TFRPAEFGS
-765 RLLPPE
+765 RLLPVE

-786 VLTHN
+786 LLKHN
-791 HHSIAKHLLIA
+791 HQSIARHLLLA

-807 RILGVTADLKGQ
+807 RILGVTPELKGQ

-857 GCTGSVDERAST
+857 GCTGSVEERAST

-877 VELKD
+877 LELKD

-894 KALDMQQISR
+894 KALDLPQISR

-913 RNYTQTAISYEKI
+913 RNYTQTAVSYEKI
-926 LKPFYKNLYEGTASS
+926 LKPFYKTLYEGTASS
-941 PAVVC
+941 PPVVC

-958 RPSIMS
+958 RPSITP

-980 LRHLESARDVAHNA
+980 LRHLEAARDVAHNA
-994 QSYTANAQK
+994 QSYTTNAQK
-1003 ILQGFQVDDDLLEVF
+1003 ILHEFESDEDLLEVF

-1053 KLEPPPKTQTLI
+1053 KLEPPPTTQTLI

>member
-20 AALEQEYD
+20 TALEQEYD

-41 LDLGVHNHLHRLH
+41 LELGVHNHLHRLH

-62 QERERRREW
+62 QERERRREL

-87 AHHSLEGVTSH
+87 AHHTLGGGTAH
-98 TGVPSPS
+98 PGVPSNS
-105 LGVPSSTTYSSRRLQ
+105 LGVPSSSTCSSRRLQ
-120 ASLATSMDLHSP
+120 ASLASSMDLHSSRAGLP
-132 RTGVP
+132 QG
-137 PGQSSGVPELSTTS
+137 SSLSEQPAAA
-151 YHQISIHGTM
+151 YQPISIHGTL
-161 PRRKRGGTNLTQG
+161 PRRKRGGANLTHG
-174 LNYTWDPRANQTH
+174 NYTWDPRANHTQ
-187 PSVCGKKERAPGHI
+187 PILCGNTSLT
-201 HQPLTSPLVQNIIDD
+201 HQPMTFPLVQNIIDD
-216 FQGFREPAA
+216 FHGYREPAA

-238 DHFILDCPSEK
+238 DQFILDCPSEK
-249 LRKELEE
+249 LHRELEE

-262 EEPRSHAWYHG
+262 KEPRSHAWYHG

-290 LIRDSLSIPG
+290 LIRDSLSSPG

-337 EGFDSVPALIRYYV
+337 EGFDNVPALIRYYV
-351 GNRKPVSQVVG
+351 GNRKAVSQVVG

-368 INRSLP
+368 INRGLP

-383 LSSTH
+383 LSSNH
-388 REALLAQERRS
+388 REAGLMVQERRS

-408 NGHAHDNAHDGTHCH
+408 NGHTHDNTHAVHDSTHCQ
-423 DNCMSRS
+423 DNGMGRGSH
-430 SQLRLKDRCGS
+430 LRLKDRCGS

-458 HQSESFLPLG
+458 HQSESYLPLG
-468 SKPQA
+468 SKPQP
-473 QQSPDPLL
+473 QQPPDPLL

-493 GSEPVLSPSV
+493 GSEPALSPSV

-509 ILAGQAIRGSDSQ
+509 LLAGQAIRGSDSQ

-535 LSRLPHSACFRPL
+535 LARLPRSPCLQPL
-548 VPSSITSSTS
+548 VPPS
-558 TSTSSSNH
+558 SSSNL
-566 THASS
+566 TDSTS
-571 SVAAPSLDSL
+571 PRLTAPPSDS
-581 TCGETPSGRRSGGP
+581 TCADVLGSAWRSGATTGP
-595 PVPPLKPLKFH
+595 PVPPVKPLKLQ
-606 HQLTP
+606 HQLRP
-611 ADSHSSVLSP
+611 ADSLSSCSSVVSSAELVQYS
-621 PDPALYPDSVTLTGR
+621 DSEAKTGW
-636 TERLQPSPA
+636 TEPLRPSPA

-652 REWEEPSLPNSI
+652 LKWEESQHNAV
-664 TDNEHQPPLCSYVE
+664 TDDALELQPPLCSYVE
-678 RLKREGEG
+678 RLRREGEG
-686 GRKVNGGGE
+686 GRE
-695 VEARGRRGLDRSS
+695 EEEDDDEEEEAGGRRGLDRSS

-718 TSEDE
+718 TSEE
-723 EEEEDAR
+723 EEEE
-730 RVREEEEEDGDK
+730 EEEEGKRRGKE
-742 DRSSFQRPVVETES
+742 RSVFQRPVVETES
-756 AFRPAEFGS
+756 RFRPAEFRS

-786 VLTHN
+786 LLRHN
-791 HHSIAKHLLIA
+791 HHSIARHLLMA

-807 RILGVTADLKGQ
+807 RILGVTPELKGQ
-819 MGVASGLE
+819 MGVSSGLE

-837 RLDLMERHHTMAIG
+837 RLDLMERHHTTAIG

-857 GCTGSVDERAST
+857 GCTGSVEERAST

-877 VELKD
+877 LELKD

-894 KALDMQQISR
+894 KALDLPQISR

-913 RNYTQTAISYEKI
+913 RNFTQTAISYEKT

-941 PAVVC
+941 PPVVC

-958 RPSIMS
+958 RPSITP

-980 LRHLESARDVAHNA
+980 LRHLEAARVIAHNA
-994 QSYTANAQK
+994 QSYAHNAQA
-1003 ILQGFQVDDDLLEVF
+1003 ILQGFPCDEDLLEVF

-1029 SRGASVNQSDR
+1029 SRGATVNQSDR

>member
-20 AALEQEYD
+20 PALEQEYD

-41 LDLGVHNHLHRLH
+41 LELGVHNHLHRLH

-62 QERERRREW
+62 QERERRREL

-87 AHHSLEGVTSH
+87 AHHSLGGGTARP
-98 TGVPSPS
+98 GVPSNS
-105 LGVPSSTTYSSRRLQ
+105 LGVPSSNTCSSRGLQ
-120 ASLATSMDLHSP
+120 ASLASSMDLLSSRP
-132 RTGVP
+132 GFP
-137 PGQSSGVPELSTTS
+137 PGQGSGLSEQSTSSYQPV
-151 YHQISIHGTM
+151 SIHGTL
-161 PRRKRGGTNLTQG
+161 PRRKRGGANLTHG
-174 LNYTWDPRANQTH
+174 NYTWDPRANHTQQI
-187 PSVCGKKERAPGHI
+187 PWGKASLVPGPA
-201 HQPLTSPLVQNIIDD
+201 HQPMTSPLVQNIIDD
-216 FQGFREPAA
+216 SHGYREPAA

-238 DHFILDCPSEK
+238 DQFIVDCPSEK
-249 LRKELEE
+249 LRRELEE
-256 ELKMNC
+256 ELKLNC

-290 LIRDSLSIPG
+290 LIRDSLSSPG

-320 VVMLNE
+320 VVTLNE

-337 EGFDSVPALIRYYV
+337 EGFDNVPALIRYYV
-351 GNRKPVSQVVG
+351 GNRKSVSQVVG
-362 AIIFQP
+362 AIVFQP
-368 INRSLP
+368 INRGLP

-383 LSSTH
+383 LSSHH
-388 REALLAQERRS
+388 REALMTQERQSR
-399 QKRLSLNIT
+399 KRLSLNIT
-408 NGHAHDNAHDGTHCH
+408 NGHTQDNTHTVQHSTHCR
-423 DNCMSRS
+423 DNGMSRG

-446 NQVQERRRPLKA
+446 NQVPEKRGPLKA
-458 HQSESFLPLG
+458 HQSESYLPLG
-468 SKPQA
+468 SKPQP
-473 QQSPDPLL
+473 QRSPDPLL

-493 GSEPVLSPSV
+493 GSEPALSPSV

-509 ILAGQAIRGSDSQ
+509 LLAGQAIRGSDSQ

-535 LSRLPHSACFRPL
+535 TWRSEATRG
-548 VPSSITSSTS
+548 PS
-558 TSTSSSNH
+558 
-566 THASS
+566 
-571 SVAAPSLDSL
+571 V
-581 TCGETPSGRRSGGP
+581 P
-595 PVPPLKPLKFH
+595 PVKPPKFL
-606 HQLTP
+606 HQRRL
-611 ADSHSSVLSP
+611 ADSPGSSAELLQGSHP
-621 PDPALYPDSVTLTGR
+621 EADTGR
-636 TERLQPSPA
+636 TDRLQPSPA

-652 REWEEPSLPNSI
+652 LEWQESNPLNPI
-664 TDNEHQPPLCSYVE
+664 TDLQIQPPLCSYVE
-678 RLKREGEG
+678 RLRREGEG
-686 GRKVNGGGE
+686 WREEEDGEEEEEAGGRK
-695 VEARGRRGLDRSS
+695 GLDRSS

-723 EEEEDAR
+723 EDDAG
-730 RVREEEEEDGDK
+730 REEEEEEKDK
-742 DRSSFQRPVVETES
+742 RSSFHWPVEETES
-756 AFRPAEFGS
+756 TFQPAEFGS

-786 VLTHN
+786 LLSHDD
-791 HHSIAKHLLIA
+791 HSIARHLLMA

-807 RILGVTADLKGQ
+807 RIVGVTPEVKGQ
-819 MGVASGLE
+819 MGVSSGLE

-857 GCTGSVDERAST
+857 GCTGSVDERALT
-869 LNRIILVA
+869 VNRIILVA
-877 VELKD
+877 LELKD

-894 KALDMQQISR
+894 KALDLPQISR

-913 RNYTQTAISYEKI
+913 RNYTQTAIGYEKT
-926 LKPFYKNLYEGTASS
+926 LKPFYKNLYEGTACS
-941 PAVVC
+941 PPVVC

-958 RPSIMS
+958 RPSTTP

-980 LRHLESARDVAHNA
+980 LRHLEAARDIAHNA
-994 QSYTANAQK
+994 HSYTTNTQK
-1003 ILQGFQVDDDLLEVF
+1003 ILQGFSCDEDLLEVF

-1040 YNKFNLILTALSR
+1040 FNKFNLILTALSR
-1053 KLEPPPKTQTLI
+1053 KLEPPAKTQTLI